1 MPKQIAGAKAGR
13 VANWHAKPLTREAG
27 GVGYS
32 EDESTSLSDVFRPV
46 DGSPE
51 LMFDFKAGRNTQILL
66 VLRNVKEVRFCS

>member
-1 MPKQIAGAKAGR
+1 
-13 VANWHAKPLTREAG
+13 
-27 GVGYS
+27 VGYS